1 MVAILYW
8 LTKYGAGKTFEM
20 IAAAMESKRLG
31 LCNKSLFV
39 VPNHIIEQFASEFM
53 QLYPSANIL
62 VTSKKDF
69 AMNNRKKFCSKIA
82 TGEYDAI
89 IMGHSQFEKIQLS
102 QERQAHFLN
111 QQIYDLTLSINDLR
125 KNGGE
130 YYSINQ
136 LEKSKKKVEEK
147 LKKLNDN
154 SKKDTVVTFEQL
166 GTDRLFVDEAHNF
179 KNCARRCYIR

>member
-1 MVAILYW
+1 
-8 LTKYGAGKTFEM
+8 M
-20 IAAAMESKRLG
+20 IAAAMEAKRLG

-39 VPNHIIEQFASEFM
+39 VPNHIVEQFSSEFM

-89 IMGHSQFEKIQLS
+89 IMAHSQFEKIQLS
-102 QERQAHFLN
+102 QERQAYFLK
-111 QQIYDLTLSINDLR
+111 QQINELTLGISDLKSND
-125 KNGGE
+125 GE
-130 YYSINQ
+130 YYSIKQ
-136 LEKSKKKVEEK
+136 LEKSKKRVEEK
-147 LKKLNDN
+147 LKRLNDTE
-154 SKKDTVVTFEQL
+154 KKDNVITFEQL
-166 GTDRLFVDEAHNF
+166 GVDKLFVDEAHNF

>member
-1 MVAILYW
+1 
-8 LTKYGAGKTFEM
+8 
-20 IAAAMESKRLG
+20 
-31 LCNKSLFV
+31 
-39 VPNHIIEQFASEFM
+39 
-53 QLYPSANIL
+53 
-62 VTSKKDF
+62 
-69 AMNNRKKFCSKIA
+69 
-82 TGEYDAI
+82 
-89 IMGHSQFEKIQLS
+89 MGHSQFEKIQLS

-130 YYSINQ
+130 YYSIKQ
-136 LEKSKKKVEEK
+136 LEKSKKDVEEK